1 MSLRPPRQGRER
13 LSAASVVHG
22 ELPNLVALFHQCVDI
37 AGTGKRKV
45 DGELAATRLGKPVT
59 VRWANERFRQVM
71 LLIRQFRMEWPNKA
85 LLSADDTE
93 FIRSAMDV
101 ALSTAVHEGH
111 TGDIYDL
118 NCTTWAIWMVQ
129 HVRAVRLGKWTAESE
144 GVRDLLSFENLY
156 AWLAEQA
163 KRGDQF
169 NVRDVGYEPQIRR
182 YKLPFKPMNVPPKP
196 TELFK
201 WKKGSRRLSDWMVKG
216 GFAPIDSAIQSL
228 KPPQLVAAPSLQ
240 AHRESRRAAM
250 WSRVAERARAR
261 ALTSVEREGE
271 DATLTRNV
279 VNSIMSDS
287 RADAPAAMSDADADE
302 LERELEAALENPQA
316 AGPSPLPPPSP
327 APHAGSASSS
337 QSPLSEYELQRMR
350 NVERNQRVLAEL
362 GLLDSAPLNIPPSAR
377 PAPPPRD
384 PFPPGRSGAA
394 PSRRSTRKRTP
405 ATYTNNDPVAPSE
418 DDGEPEA
425 EGRMVGE

>member
-1 MSLRPPRQGRER
+1 
-13 LSAASVVHG
+13 
-22 ELPNLVALFHQCVDI
+22 
-37 AGTGKRKV
+37 
-45 DGELAATRLGKPVT
+45 
-59 VRWANERFRQVM
+59 
-71 LLIRQFRMEWPNKA
+71 
-85 LLSADDTE
+85 
-93 FIRSAMDV
+93 
-101 ALSTAVHEGH
+101 
-111 TGDIYDL
+111 
-118 NCTTWAIWMVQ
+118 
-129 HVRAVRLGKWTAESE
+129 
-144 GVRDLLSFENLY
+144 
-156 AWLAEQA
+156 
-163 KRGDQF
+163 
-169 NVRDVGYEPQIRR
+169 
-182 YKLPFKPMNVPPKP
+182 
-196 TELFK
+196 
-201 WKKGSRRLSDWMVKG
+201 
-216 GFAPIDSAIQSL
+216 
-228 KPPQLVAAPSLQ
+228 
-240 AHRESRRAAM
+240 
-250 WSRVAERARAR
+250 
-261 ALTSVEREGE
+261 
-271 DATLTRNV
+271 
-279 VNSIMSDS
+279 
-287 RADAPAAMSDADADE
+287 MSDADADE